1 MDKMAATT
9 PLPEDLWPQE
19 TDLIPKLQYGLHP
32 IPLSD
37 LYKELI
43 HHESEMERNM
53 AMQEMCWLDPF

>member
-19 TDLIPKLQYGLHP
+19 TDLIPKVQYDLHP

-43 HHESEMERNM
+43 YHVNEMERKM
-53 AMQEMCWLDPF
+53 AVVELCWPDPF